1 MANLITFRYLNDD
14 TLVAIEGLEVDYT
27 VKVIAVLSNNKG
39 ETTPRGAVYTSDV
52 ISLTPS
58 FLTTD
63 SSGEIEVDVTDIFTD
78 STFLEIY
85 NKFSN
90 IKGYNVSIE
99 IQLTTRK
106 QEIGPYVYISTTNI
120 PRELSAYNV
129 TIKEGV
135 YEYPNLDY
143 FDVYNDFT
151 VKNIVINQELLESF
165 QAQKLSTQR
174 DFNNKLQSFQNEI
187 NSQSILQIPVF
198 DEFNPINITQII
210 TRCLELEVG
219 TIENGLY
226 YTTDAGLSIQTTRLQ
241 GIKNR
246 IEQISNLYPTITIE
260 DGEGLPYQTIG
271 QIPSIFR
278 GFGFFRQSGDIIGT
292 IYLVDKQRYKDCDND
307 IRNGKGNI
315 ILNGEGIF
323 EFNFED
329 GFNVNLSEILEEKSI
344 TLVSGDIIELSV
356 SVECKTYTTKL
367 IIKN

>member
-1 MANLITFRYLNDD
+1 MANLITFKYLNDD
-14 TLVAIEGLEVDYT
+14 TLDSIEGLLVGYN

-39 ETTPRGAVYTSDV
+39 ETIPRGAAYTSDV
-52 ISLTPS
+52 IINGNE
-58 FLTTD
+58 TTD
-63 SSGEIEVDVTDIFTD
+63 VNGRIEIDVTDVFTD
-78 STFLEIY
+78 STFLSIY
-85 NKFSN
+85 SKFSN
-90 IKGYNVSIE
+90 ARGYNVSIE
-99 IQLTTRK
+99 VELTTNK

-120 PRELSAYNV
+120 PKELSAYNV
-129 TIKEGV
+129 IRDGSDYFYSDLE
-135 YEYPNLDY
+135 Y
-143 FDVYNDFT
+143 FDVYDSFT
-151 VKNIVINQELLESF
+151 VKSIVINQELLERF
-165 QAQKLSTQR
+165 QAQKLSAQR

-198 DEFNPINITQII
+198 DEFNPINFTQII

-226 YTTDAGLSIQTTRLQ
+226 YTTDAGLVTETTRLQ

-246 IEQISNLYPTITIE
+246 IEQISNLYPSITIE

-278 GFGFFRQSGDIIGT
+278 GFGFFQDSGNIFGT